1 MTNFKNI
8 YLFVFYVITKQ
19 KETTLTKTIIFLKKA
34 IAEYISAPK
43 VSLKAE
49 RISTPKPLQK
59 EECGKISTPKVLL
72 KAERISTPQPLQK
85 EDCGKISTPKV
96 LQNRWKKFLFPKF
109 RKCGMLLLSKK
120 EIAQCIELN

>member
-43 VSLKAE
+43 VS
-49 RISTPKPLQK
+49 
-59 EECGKISTPKVLL
+59 L